1 MSAAIPL
8 CRAAS
13 PGDPLRVAVLVSG
26 RGSNMEAIAAAA
38 ARGAIPVRVVK
49 VIADRPGAGAI
60 AKAEALGLEVSVLDH
75 AALGRE
81 LYHRRLAEEIE
92 AVGAELIALA
102 GYMRI
107 LPAEW
112 VRRFHGRVVNI
123 HPSLLPSFPGLH
135 PHRQALEH
143 GVKVSGCTVHLV
155 DEGVDTGPI
164 IVQKTV
170 PVYDDDTPET
180 LAARVLT
187 VEHEAYPE
195 ALSLLASGQ
204 LVLAGRRV
212 IRLGV

>member
-8 CRAAS
+8 CRPAS

-60 AKAEALGLEVSVLDH
+60 AKAEARGLEVSVLDH

-170 PVYDDDTPET
+170 PVYDDDTPEA